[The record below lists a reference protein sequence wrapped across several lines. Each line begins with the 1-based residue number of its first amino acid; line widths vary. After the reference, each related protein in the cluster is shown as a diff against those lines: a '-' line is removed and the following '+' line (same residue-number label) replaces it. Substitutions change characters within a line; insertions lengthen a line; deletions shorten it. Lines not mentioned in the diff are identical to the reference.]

1 MQATGGLKPVW
12 VQRPQIIL
20 SRNKALE
27 FMGIYKL
34 VSWLSV
40 TPMISE
46 ISEIY
51 IKEKSPKYY
60 MSTSLTFTTTP
71 LLGNRFPAD

>member
-1 MQATGGLKPVW
+1 MQATGGPKPVW

-27 FMGIYKL
+27 FTGIYKL
-34 VSWLSV
+34 ASWLSV

-46 ISEIY
+46 IY
-51 IKEKSPKYY
+51 IKEKSPKDY
-60 MSTSLTFTTTP
+60 MSISLTFTTTP
-71 LLGNRFPAD
+71 LLGNMFPAD